1 MPEAPEERSEVMGRH
16 ELSQDTAALQAAVL
30 IQAREA
36 DRQQLKLDEQTR
48 AAADRV
54 RRDAQRRQS
63 R

>member
-1 MPEAPEERSEVMGRH
+1 MGRH